1 MTFCYKNGA
10 DCEDYM
16 RCRGG
21 KQESYEMSQVPE
33 KEGKVQLE
41 CLHDDSV
48 CEGPTLDKCV
58 LIFLKEIT
66 SNSFDGLAGLV

>member
-1 MTFCYKNGA
+1 
-10 DCEDYM
+10 
-16 RCRGG
+16 
-21 KQESYEMSQVPE
+21 MSQVPE

-58 LIFLKEIT
+58 LIFLKELQVILLMAWLDW
-66 SNSFDGLAGLV
+66 FEV

>member
-1 MTFCYKNGA
+1 MKSTCDVAGGNKRVMKCPKYPKKKEKYSLSVYTMT
-10 DCEDYM
+10 
-16 RCRGG
+16 
-21 KQESYEMSQVPE
+21 
-33 KEGKVQLE
+33 
-41 CLHDDSV
+41 V